1 MLQIPTIQLPLGRAD
16 LSIYPINLI
25 PYEDSRIKKAVGA
38 GFGFGPL
45 PIFLALAPGLVKCPS
60 RWDAEREQTALLRD
74 IGWTAKFEVANIAG
88 AFKRPDWD
96 QYTLP
101 TGPVQW
107 PEYVPEPPKKTATR
121 SSGKSCT
128 LSTPASLDFPCTL

>member
-25 PYEDSRIKKAVGA
+25 PYEDSRVKKAVGA

>member
-25 PYEDSRIKKAVGA
+25 PYEDSRVKKAVGA

-45 PIFLALAPGLVKCPS
+45 PIFLALAPGPVKCPS

-128 LSTPASLDFPCTL
+128 LSTPAPLDFPCTL

>member
-25 PYEDSRIKKAVGA
+25 PYEDSRVKKAVSA

-60 RWDAEREQTALLRD
+60 RWDAEQEQTALLRN
-74 IGWTAKFEVANIAG
+74 IGWTAKFEVI
-88 AFKRPDWD
+88 F
-96 QYTLP
+96 TLAP
-101 TGPVQW
+101 YG
-107 PEYVPEPPKKTATR
+107 
-121 SSGKSCT
+121 
-128 LSTPASLDFPCTL
+128 L